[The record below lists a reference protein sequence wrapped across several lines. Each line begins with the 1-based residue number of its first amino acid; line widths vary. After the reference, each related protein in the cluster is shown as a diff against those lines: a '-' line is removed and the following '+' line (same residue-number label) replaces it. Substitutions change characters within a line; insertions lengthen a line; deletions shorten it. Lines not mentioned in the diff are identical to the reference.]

1 MIIHYAAFRGGGSR
15 ALRTHPEKRRCEKKS
30 TFSGVDLS
38 PIYRKLLFA
47 IYLIQINSITYNFI
61 FFSIYIRNLWSPPWI
76 NKKPDHI
83 EYDRVSFIFDARLL
97 IAETVNN
104 ESYVV

>member
-61 FFSIYIRNLWSPPWI
+61 FLSYLHSINYWIYSFNLLG
-76 NKKPDHI
+76 N
-83 EYDRVSFIFDARLL
+83 YL
-97 IAETVNN
+97 
-104 ESYVV
+104 

>member
-1 MIIHYAAFRGGGSR
+1 MRSCETMARLRSDAPLFR
-15 ALRTHPEKRRCEKKS
+15 KS

-61 FFSIYIRNLWSPPWI
+61 FFYIYEISGRPLG
-76 NKKPDHI
+76 
-83 EYDRVSFIFDARLL
+83 
-97 IAETVNN
+97 
-104 ESYVV
+104 